1 MTTKV
6 QIDNILF
13 AITTVKYNIEL
24 IKKYKIKNKYALKNM
39 FDSIDFHLKV
49 INKIIKI
56 IWEEYNGK

>member
-1 MTTKV
+1 MPKNK
-6 QIDNILF
+6 QIDKILV
-13 AITTVKYNIEL
+13 AIDSIKYNL
-24 IKKYKIKNKYALKNM
+24 NLVKKSKIKNKYALKNM